1 MFCSLTS
8 LVIPTPKHD
17 EVLNETPRIHHA
29 ARWRGRLAARP
40 NASFKQHCV
49 NVPQAHIQ
57 KAAPS
62 GVR

>member
-29 ARWRGRLAARP
+29 ARWRGRLAAADVQSGSDIFVHGMRF
-40 NASFKQHCV
+40 S
-49 NVPQAHIQ
+49 HIG
-57 KAAPS
+57 AGA
-62 GVR
+62 